1 MKIKTLKSNK
11 TKTMIPKG
19 QEGHEGCQG
28 QAGRWQEVVSVQVH
42 QKLHY
47 NIAVG
52 NICCSRVELFHA
64 ATKCKTVFSNMYTS

>member
-28 QAGRWQEVVSVQVH
+28 QAGRWQEVVSVQV
-42 QKLHY
+42 QQ
-47 NIAVG
+47 
-52 NICCSRVELFHA
+52 
-64 ATKCKTVFSNMYTS
+64 